1 MNEGPYMQSEW
12 PSSVWGGT
20 AEILAVLA
28 LQDTKQSKCCSVLIN
43 ACLPGT
49 GEWVDLCAGRGRS
62 QCQALLR
69 LRYQVCKESCL
80 LWLKE
85 LVRLGTVDNALR
97 HFGRSLLFR
106 DSHLP
111 GSV

>member
-1 MNEGPYMQSEW
+1 MNEGPYMQSER
-12 PSSVWGGT
+12 PSSVGVGT

-49 GEWVDLCAGRGRS
+49 WEWVDLCAGRGRS
-62 QCQALLR
+62 QSQALLR

-80 LWLKE
+80 PWLKE
-85 LVRLGTVDNALR
+85 LVRLGTVGNALR
-97 HFGRSLLFR
+97 HFGRSLLFHE
-106 DSHLP
+106 SHLP